1 MQELQEGTED
11 LVVIGVDVRE
21 SEKELMPYLERH
33 GVTFPVAMDE
43 TGSLAQLF
51 YVSGFPT
58 TVFIAPDGTLIGSVP
73 GYIPPEQLGEYVDY
87 ARTYE
92 PTEAQ

>member
-1 MQELQEGTED
+1 MQELQENTED

-33 GVTFPVAMDE
+33 GVTFPVTMDKE
-43 TGSLAQLF
+43 GSLAQLF

-58 TVFIAPDGTLIGSVP
+58 SVFISPDGTLIGSVP
-73 GYIPPEQLGEYVDY
+73 GYIQPDQLSGYVDY
-87 ARTYE
+87 ARSYE
-92 PTEAQ
+92 PNAEE

>member
-1 MQELQEGTED
+1 MQELQENTED

-33 GVTFPVAMDE
+33 GVTFPVTMDE
-43 TGSLAQLF
+43 EGSLAQLF

-58 TVFIAPDGTLIGSVP
+58 SVFIAPDGTLIGSVP
-73 GYIPPEQLGEYVDY
+73 GYIQPDQLSGYVDY

-92 PTEAQ
+92 PNAGE